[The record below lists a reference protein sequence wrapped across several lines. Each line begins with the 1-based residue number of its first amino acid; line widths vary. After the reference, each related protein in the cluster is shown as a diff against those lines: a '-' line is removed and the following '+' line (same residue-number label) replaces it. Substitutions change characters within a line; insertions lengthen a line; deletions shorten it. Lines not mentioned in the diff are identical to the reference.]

1 MIYCLIKVFAGQA
14 VNKFSHHMSRLS
26 AVLLDKWSKGKKN
39 LNLQNLLNKCNDELL
54 INLIKLQL
62 K

>member
-26 AVLLDKWSKGKKN
+26 AVLLDK
-39 LNLQNLLNKCNDELL
+39 
-54 INLIKLQL
+54 
-62 K
+62 